1 MYNEVLN
8 LIGFGIE
15 LLNQFL
21 KKKRGVALRVENGI
35 NLGEKAL
42 FLKDPLFY
50 SNLFKLMG
58 MNLRPVKVMTEKRI
72 PN

>member
-21 KKKRGVALRVENGI
+21 KEKRGVALRVENGI
-35 NLGEKAL
+35 NLGEKL
-42 FLKDPLFY
+42 YF
-50 SNLFKLMG
+50 
-58 MNLRPVKVMTEKRI
+58 
-72 PN
+72 